1 MLLLKRLIVLVT
13 LVSFTIIPSY
23 SFAQKKRVYPAEVQ
37 EFTSQVLNLFESGK
51 YKETIIKLDEMERE
65 LTRRKWRDQYLL
77 GLIAYWRA
85 ISYKRLN
92 EFPMALD
99 NFRLAIGHKHKAK
112 DLYYE
117 YGQTLYTSEQM
128 AKAKKAFRVS
138 AVNKKFKPA
147 VSWYYVGFIN
157 QKDKNYKKAID
168 AYKKVEKVNDPEK
181 DEIIQPAMMQLGDI
195 YYLLAKQ
202 RVMAVETME
211 RLVIPQYEKALKYN
225 PDSRLGYEIRV
236 KIREIRR
243 IFDIVMFKMQNGR
256 PTVYPPFFARF
267 IQGISQ
273 DSNVVF
279 APDDNS
285 TIDASDQS
293 SAISNTEVMGKY
305 TFYYKNKLSIAPELR
320 ASYGHHFNRDSTK
333 VISNDNYA
341 FNFAIRHAYEY
352 EVLKDF
358 KNEEGKLKKK
368 RAPRSFLFDY
378 EYNYLALDSDSEE
391 NVKYYSSSHTFMLGK
406 RFTFST
412 LGESIF
418 RYKFRT
424 TTNDDEAFS
433 NTINTFAYEQV
444 IGMGLGKTLLFTMNY
459 NMLSSETEASSYNAL
474 LTRLDLILP
483 RFRNWFTPSFA
494 LAVTFTDT
502 LESSDTRGT
511 EVTLNPSM
519 RIGKRVSKN
528 ARIIFSYS
536 YTKNSSD
543 SKEYTYTKDVFG
555 LDYEYI
561 F

>member
-1 MLLLKRLIVLVT
+1 MLLLKRLIVLVC
-13 LVSFTIIPSY
+13 LLAFIIMPSN
-23 SFAQKKRVYPAEVQ
+23 SFAQKKKVYSAEVQ

-51 YKETIIKLDEMERE
+51 YKDTIIKLDEMERE

-99 NFRLAIGHKHKAK
+99 NFRLAIAHRHKAR

-128 AKAKKAFRVS
+128 DKARRAFRIS

-168 AYKKVEKVNDPEK
+168 AYKKVEKVNDLEK
-181 DEIIQPAMMQLGDI
+181 DDIIQPAMMQLGDI
-195 YYLLAKQ
+195 YYLLSKQ

-243 IFDIVMFKMQNGR
+243 VFDIVMFKMQNGR

-267 IQGISQ
+267 VQGISQ

-285 TIDASDQS
+285 TVDASDQGS
-293 SAISNTEVMGKY
+293 IISNTEMMGKY
-305 TFYYKNKLSIAPELR
+305 TFYYKNKFSIAPELR
-320 ASYGHHFNRDSTK
+320 ASYGYHLNRDSNE
-333 VISNDNYA
+333 VIANDNYA
-341 FNFAIRHAYEY
+341 INFAIRNAYEY
-352 EVLKDF
+352 EVWKDV
-358 KNEEGKLKKK
+358 KNEEGKVKKK
-368 RAPRSFLFDY
+368 RVPRSFLFDY
-378 EYNYLALDSDSEE
+378 EYNYLALDSNAEE
-391 NVKYYSSSHTFMLGK
+391 NIKYYSSSHTFMFGK

-412 LGESIF
+412 IGESIF
-418 RYKFRT
+418 RYKFKS
-424 TTNDDEAFS
+424 TTNDDEDFS
-433 NTINTFAYEQV
+433 STTNTFAYEQV
-444 IGMGLGKTLLFTMNY
+444 IGVGLGKTLLFTMNY
-459 NMLSSETEASSYNAL
+459 NMLSSETDKSSYNAL
-474 LTRLDLILP
+474 LTRVDLILP

-502 LESSDTRGT
+502 LESSATRGT
-511 EVTLNPSM
+511 EVTLNPSIK
-519 RIGKRVSKN
+519 IGKRVGKN
-528 ARIIFSYS
+528 SRVIFSYS

-543 SKEYTYTKDVFG
+543 SEDYTYTKSVYG
-555 LDYEYI
+555 LDYEYV